1 MKSISRSINTVIIF
15 ANLSRV
21 AVECI
26 DVLICRQIYCLFE
39 PYLMDIKPWIA
50 AARLRTLPLA
60 FSSII
65 LGTCLAASMGSY
77 SITVFVLCLL
87 TTLCYQVLSNYA
99 NDYGDGVKGTD
110 ADRVGEKRAVASG
123 EISAVSMKKAVWI
136 FATLSFIFGTWLSI
150 IATQGL
156 PIIVTIGF
164 VVLGLLAI
172 VAAITYTVG
181 RRAYGYSGFGD
192 ISVLVFFGIVG
203 VVGSYFLQTNMLNW
217 EVFLPASSVGLLAV
231 GVLNLNNMRDIE
243 NDKVAGK
250 RTLVVMMGL
259 KGAKIYHGVLIIL
272 AFDFAFLYNALMDS
286 SFWSNLYFLSIP
298 FLVANLFS
306 VMRSFDAEDFDPLLK
321 RLAITTLLFA
331 LTFGIGQVL

>member
-1 MKSISRSINTVIIF
+1 
-15 ANLSRV
+15 
-21 AVECI
+21 
-26 DVLICRQIYCLFE
+26 
-39 PYLMDIKPWIA
+39 
-50 AARLRTLPLA
+50 
-60 FSSII
+60 
-65 LGTCLAASMGSY
+65 MGHY
-77 SITVFVLCLL
+77 NVWVFVLCLL

-110 ADRVGEKRAVASG
+110 ANRQGEKRAVASG
-123 EISAVSMKKAVWI
+123 EISASSMKKAVWLFSI
-136 FATLSFIFGTWLSI
+136 LSFVFGTALSI

-172 VAAITYTVG
+172 FAAITYTVG
-181 RRAYGYSGFGD
+181 RRAYGYSGLGD

-217 EVFLPASSVGLLAV
+217 EVFLPATSVGLLAV

-243 NDKVAGK
+243 NDKLAGK

-259 KGAKIYHGVLIIL
+259 KGAKIYHGALIII
-272 AFDFAFLYNALMDS
+272 AFDLAFLYNAVMKTGI
-286 SFWSNLYFLSIP
+286 WGNLYFLSIP
-298 FLVANLFS
+298 FLMMNLFS
-306 VMRSFDAEDFDPLLK
+306 VMKSFEPEDFEPLLK

-331 LTFGIGQVL
+331 LTFGIGQVI

>member
-1 MKSISRSINTVIIF
+1 MVTGPSPRSRIWYPIKSNNRSMNTVIIF
-15 ANLSRV
+15 ASLSRV
-21 AVECI
+21 SVECI
-26 DVLICRQIYCLFE
+26 GMLILPPNILISE
-39 PYLMDIKPWIA
+39 PVLMDLKPWIA

-123 EISAVSMKKAVWI
+123 EISAASMKKAVWI
-136 FATLSFIFGTWLSI
+136 FAVLSFIFGTWLSI
-150 IATQGL
+150 LATQGL
-156 PIIVTIGF
+156 PMIVTIGF
-164 VVLGLLAI
+164 VALGLLAI

-192 ISVLVFFGIVG
+192 ISVLIFFGIVG

-217 EVFLPASSVGLLAV
+217 EVF
-231 GVLNLNNMRDIE
+231 
-243 NDKVAGK
+243 
-250 RTLVVMMGL
+250 
-259 KGAKIYHGVLIIL
+259 
-272 AFDFAFLYNALMDS
+272 
-286 SFWSNLYFLSIP
+286 
-298 FLVANLFS
+298 
-306 VMRSFDAEDFDPLLK
+306 RS
-321 RLAITTLLFA
+321 
-331 LTFGIGQVL
+331 

>member
-1 MKSISRSINTVIIF
+1 M
-15 ANLSRV
+15 NL
-21 AVECI
+21 
-26 DVLICRQIYCLFE
+26 
-39 PYLMDIKPWIA
+39 KPWIA

-65 LGTCLAASMGSY
+65 LGTCLAASVGFY
-77 SITVFVLCLL
+77 NLTIFVLCLL

-110 ADRVGEKRAVASG
+110 ANRQGEKRAVASG
-123 EISAVSMKKAVWI
+123 EITPAAMKKAVWL
-136 FATLSFIFGTWLSI
+136 FAVLSFVFGTWLSI
-150 IATQGL
+150 LATQGL

-164 VVLGLLAI
+164 VSLGLLAI

-181 RRAYGYSGFGD
+181 RRAYGYSGLGD
-192 ISVLVFFGIVG
+192 VSVLLFFGLVG
-203 VVGSYFLQTNMLNW
+203 VVGSYFLQTNILNW
-217 EVFLPASSVGLLAV
+217 EVLLPAVAVGLLAV

-243 NDKVAGK
+243 NDRAAGK

-259 KGAKIYHGVLIIL
+259 KGAKMYHGALIII
-272 AFDFAFLYNALMDS
+272 AFDLAYLYNALMGGS
-286 SFWSNLYFLSIP
+286 MWTNLYFLSVP
-298 FLVANLFS
+298 FLAANLFS
-306 VMRSFDAEDFDPLLK
+306 VMKSFEPSDFEPLLK

>member
-1 MKSISRSINTVIIF
+1 
-15 ANLSRV
+15 
-21 AVECI
+21 
-26 DVLICRQIYCLFE
+26 
-39 PYLMDIKPWIA
+39 
-50 AARLRTLPLA
+50 
-60 FSSII
+60 
-65 LGTCLAASMGSY
+65 MGSY

-123 EISAVSMKKAVWI
+123 EISAASMKKAVWI
-136 FATLSFIFGTWLSI
+136 FAVLSFIFGTWLSI
-150 IATQGL
+150 LATQGL
-156 PIIVTIGF
+156 PMIVTIGF
-164 VVLGLLAI
+164 VALGLLAI

-181 RRAYGYSGFGD
+181 RKAYGYSGFGD
-192 ISVLVFFGIVG
+192 ISVLIFFGIVG

-217 EVFLPASSVGLLAV
+217 EVFLPATSVGLLAV

-243 NDKVAGK
+243 NDKIAGK

-272 AFDFAFLYNALMDS
+272 AFDCAFLYNALMGS
-286 SFWSNLYFLSIP
+286 GFWSNLYFLSVP
-298 FLVANLFS
+298 FLAANLFG
-306 VMRSFDAEDFDPLLK
+306 VMKSFEAQDFEPLLK

-331 LTFGIGQVL
+331 LTFGVGQVL

>member
-1 MKSISRSINTVIIF
+1 M
-15 ANLSRV
+15 NL
-21 AVECI
+21 
-26 DVLICRQIYCLFE
+26 
-39 PYLMDIKPWIA
+39 KPWIA

-65 LGTCLAASMGSY
+65 LGTCLAASVGFY
-77 SITVFVLCLL
+77 NVTILILCLL

-110 ADRVGEKRAVASG
+110 ANREGEKRAVASG
-123 EISAVSMKKAVWI
+123 EISAASMKKAVWI
-136 FATLSFIFGTWLSI
+136 FAILSFIFGTWLSVL
-150 IATQGL
+150 ATQGL
-156 PIIVTIGF
+156 PMIVTIGF
-164 VVLGLLAI
+164 ITLGILAI
-172 VAAITYTVG
+172 IAAITYTVG

-203 VVGSYFLQTNMLNW
+203 VVGSYFLQTNILNW

-243 NDKVAGK
+243 NDRLAGK

-259 KGAKIYHGVLIIL
+259 KGAKIYHGALIII
-272 AFDFAFLYNALMDS
+272 AFDLAYLYNALMNTGLWGS
-286 SFWSNLYFLSIP
+286 LYFISVP
-298 FLVANLFS
+298 FLMWNLFS
-306 VMRSFDAEDFDPLLK
+306 VMKSFEPSDFEPLLK
-321 RLAITTLLFA
+321 RLAVTTLLFA